1 MLRET
6 ILRVVRGCSA
16 RFSIYLSIYL
26 SSWAPAPVGKFVLFL
41 AWLPHRTMLEEKEEV
56 AASGE
61 GAVSGDARD
70 VGDACHR
77 LHHTA
82 YVRAGTE
89 VAACVMHTYLTRP
102 ASTKDVPWPCR
113 AC

>member
-1 MLRET
+1 MELEFALATRREVAS
-6 ILRVVRGCSA
+6 LSA
-16 RFSIYLSIYL
+16 AQEWLTLKAAISMVTLGEG
-26 SSWAPAPVGKFVLFL
+26 W